1 MLDVAEN
8 AELEQYLRA
17 CVSVFNPRSVTEC
30 SLYHTTGRRDYVE
43 KKKKIIA
50 IEKGGGGYSY
60 PDSLLL
66 WYLRKREADLAAVP
80 FRAVRPWF
88 PVTWVGRVRCSAKA
102 GSWCKWPGFQP

>member
-50 IEKGGGGYSY
+50 IEKGGGGIFI
-60 PDSLLL
+60 PRQPTTMVLEK
-66 WYLRKREADLAAVP
+66 KR
-80 FRAVRPWF
+80 
-88 PVTWVGRVRCSAKA
+88 GRFGCCAIQGCQTLVSCYMGRES
-102 GSWCKWPGFQP
+102 